1 MLQLRKTVA
10 SAERKGPGA
19 GPPKDDHFDLVIAG
33 TGFASTFFLLQFLKH
48 ASPKSRVLVIE
59 RGVRRDHAW
68 SLANPRDFELEEGR
82 FLDNRTPEKRWWFTV
97 GFGGGSNCWFACT
110 PRLLPEDFGM
120 QTTYGVGVDWPLSY
134 AELEP
139 FYCDAED
146 LLGVAGANQ
155 GTPFTRS
162 RPYPLPP
169 HRMSRADEAL
179 ARAWPGKYFIQPT
192 ARPSITLPSGRPGC
206 CNNGVCNACPIDS
219 KFTIRREMSSVYADS
234 RVSTLYGAEL
244 TRVTFRG
251 NVATGV
257 EYALDGKQL
266 RAQADFVALG
276 TNALFNPHIL
286 LRSGVSHPALGRYLN
301 EQRSASVDFDLDG
314 INNFQGSTVITG
326 HGYMFYSGEHRR
338 EHSGAL
344 LEHVNRPMLRLDG
357 KWRQRMRIKF
367 IFEDLPQEQSQ
378 VSVGDA
384 SGAKPKLHFSG
395 FSSYCQRATDNV
407 AHLAERLVKDLP
419 VTKIGKPRLKQKSS
433 EAHILGTARM
443 GKDPKTSVVDRHLLH
458 HRYRNLAVLGS
469 SSFPTSSPANPSL
482 TICALSLWAGR
493 RLFGGGA

>member
-1 MLQLRKTVA
+1 MV
-10 SAERKGPGA
+10 SAESKSPSA
-19 GPPKDDHFDLVIAG
+19 GPPKDDQFDLVIAG

-48 ASPKSRVLVIE
+48 AQPKSRVLVLE
-59 RGVRRDHAW
+59 RGALRDHAW
-68 SLANPRDFELEEGR
+68 TLANPKDFELDEGR
-82 FLDNRTPEKRWWFTV
+82 YLDNRTPEKRWRFTV
-97 GFGGGSNCWFACT
+97 AFGGGSNCWYACT
-110 PRLLPEDFGM
+110 PRLLPEDFRM
-120 QTTYGVGVDWPLSY
+120 QTIYGVGLDWPLSY
-134 AELEP
+134 SELEP

-146 LLGVAGANQ
+146 LLGVAGTNA

-169 HRMSRADEAL
+169 HRMSRTDEAL

-192 ARPSITLPSGRPGC
+192 ARPSITLPSGRPAC
-206 CNNGVCNACPIDS
+206 CNNGVCSACPIDS

-257 EYALDGKQL
+257 EYSLDGKQL
-266 RAQADFVALG
+266 RAKADFVALG

-286 LRSGVSHPALGRYLN
+286 LGSGVTHPALGKYLN

-326 HGYMFYSGEHRR
+326 HGYMFYSGDHRR
-338 EHSGAL
+338 EQSAAL

-378 VSVGDA
+378 VGVGDTA
-384 SGAKPKLHFSG
+384 GAKPKLQFAG
-395 FSSYCQRATDNV
+395 FSAYNQRAVDGI
-407 AHLAERLVKDLP
+407 AKLAERLVKDLP
-419 VTKIGKPRLKQKSS
+419 VTKIGKPRVNDKSS
-433 EAHILGTARM
+433 DAHILGTARM
-443 GKDPKTSVVDRHLLH
+443 GKDPKTAVVDRHLIH
-458 HRYRNLAVLGS
+458 HRYRNLTVLGS
-469 SSFPTSSPANPSL
+469 SSFPTSSPANPTL
-482 TICALSLWAGR
+482 TICALSLWSGQH
-493 RLFGGGA
+493 LFGKGA